1 MNEVTKTY
9 PNGEKL
15 VISDDGVS
23 DVNILKA
30 RLVKVFTASDG
41 ETFEQVE
48 IEATATDMQTDV
60 DSITGRIATLQKNLT
75 QVTNRK
81 ATLDTELANLPARI
95 VAEVV
100 EDEPIV

>member
-9 PNGEKL
+9 PNGKKL

-41 ETFEQVE
+41 EEYEQVE
-48 IEATATDMQTDV
+48 VSATSTDLQSEV
-60 DSITGRIATLQKNLT
+60 DNYTEEIARLEGRLT

-81 ATLDTELANLPARI
+81 ATLDTELAKLPKRT
-95 VAEVV
+95 E
-100 EDEPIV
+100 